1 MQPPN
6 GVAAAAAV
14 THPRL
19 GINSPNSPGAE
30 GRLPTLTRLP
40 AAGAPLGA
48 AHALT
53 LTLSCGN
60 NTGHVTS
67 PAEGTGLERWP

>member
-14 THPRL
+14 SPPCP
-19 GINSPNSPGAE
+19 GINSPNSTGAE
-30 GRLPTLTRLP
+30 GRPPTLTRLP

-53 LTLSCGN
+53 LTLTLSCSN
-60 NTGHVTS
+60 NAGHCHQ
-67 PAEGTGLERWP
+67 PC